1 MERERGI
8 LIHYLRWADRVPP
21 KTYRKKTLT

>member
-8 LIHYLRWADRVPP
+8 LIHYLRWADRVLP
-21 KTYRKKTLT
+21 KTYRKETLT

>member
-8 LIHYLRWADRVPP
+8 LVRYLRWADRVLP
-21 KTYRKKTLT
+21 KTYGKESLT